1 MAAKEFKSIAAKLLL
16 HRRIKYFNPLLLS
29 LKPVIKTEWKNHCA
43 SGKKEEFKTLK
54 LSVSNFTDDK
64 TLRIAIAKSLP
75 ATVKETT
82 QESFFWDPASNAIVS
97 TSPATL
103 VKSLK

>member
-1 MAAKEFKSIAAKLLL
+1 
-16 HRRIKYFNPLLLS
+16 
-29 LKPVIKTEWKNHCA
+29 
-43 SGKKEEFKTLK
+43 
-54 LSVSNFTDDK
+54 VSNFTDDK
-64 TLRIAIAKSLP
+64 TLRIAIAKSLH